1 MKTLYL
7 IDSSIYM
14 FRSWHLL
21 PETILTP
28 QNQAANAL
36 HGFAAF
42 LLQVT
47 EQAKPTHLVCA
58 FDECYEGS
66 LRKQIYPLYKAN
78 RPPAPENLRHQ
89 FAWCRE
95 LAGLLGF
102 HCLGSPTHE
111 ADDIIGTL
119 AGQTREQHDRSVILT
134 ADKDLTQFIG
144 PDDIYWDFS
153 RKRQFSYRDI
163 RKRWN
168 LHPSQI
174 ADMLALAGDKS
185 DNIPG
190 VPGIGV
196 HTAARLLVKWGDIDN
211 LYAHLGEV
219 ADMKFRGAQ
228 RVARLVAESREAVY
242 LARRLTGLMPAAGLP
257 QQTEDFRLQQPDFD
271 ALGRFWEQ
279 TGLPAAH
286 LQRWQRAFA
295 HL

>member
-7 IDSSIYM
+7 IDSSIYV

-21 PETILTP
+21 PESITTP
-28 QNQAANAL
+28 DGQAANAL
-36 HGFAAF
+36 HGFATF
-42 LLQVT
+42 LLQMT
-47 EQAKPTHLVCA
+47 EQARPTHLACA
-58 FDECYEGS
+58 FDECFEGS

-95 LAGLLGF
+95 LADTLGF
-102 HCLGSPTHE
+102 HCFGSPTHE

-119 AGQTREQHDRSVILT
+119 AEQTRAQDGRCVILS
-134 ADKDLTQFIG
+134 ADKDLTQFVG

-153 RKRQFSYRDI
+153 RKRQLSFRDI

-168 LHPSQI
+168 LHPGQI

-190 VPGIGV
+190 VPGIGT
-196 HTAARLLVKWGDIDN
+196 HTAARLLVKWGDLEN

-228 RVARLVAESREAVY
+228 RVARLVAESRDDVF
-242 LARRLTGLMPAAGLP
+242 LARRLTGLMLVENLP
-257 QQTEDFRLQQPDFD
+257 KTTDDFRLSIPDFD
-271 ALGRFWEQ
+271 ALRALWAR
-279 TGLPAAH
+279 TGLPASH
-286 LQRWQRAFA
+286 LTRWHKALD
-295 HL
+295 HI